1 MTVFE
6 TRLGTEL
13 AGQYLFKLC
22 KHFSRKAQV
31 VFDPEQGEVQFS
43 CGIGRLYAA
52 PSELR
57 LTAIAASEADARQ
70 VCHILDQ
77 HLALLTRRQ
86 PVVLQWQLA
95 DNAINDNDNHYH

>member
-1 MTVFE
+1 MTGFE

-31 VFDPEQGEVQFS
+31 VFDAEQGEVLFP
-43 CGIGRLYAA
+43 CGVGRLYATPA
-52 PSELR
+52 ELR
-57 LTAIAASEADARQ
+57 LTASAASDAEARQ

-86 PVVLQWQLA
+86 PVVLQWRLI
-95 DNAINDNDNHYH
+95 DMT